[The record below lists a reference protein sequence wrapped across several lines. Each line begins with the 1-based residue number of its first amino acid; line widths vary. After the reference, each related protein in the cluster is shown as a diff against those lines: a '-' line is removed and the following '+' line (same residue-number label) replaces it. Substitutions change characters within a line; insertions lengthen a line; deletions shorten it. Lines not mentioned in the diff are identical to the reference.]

1 MHPGRAGREL
11 HPIVRSAASFVD
23 QDRETGP
30 DVTAVHE
37 ALWSEQ
43 AITAVDAI
51 FPDLPSV
58 PTTGTHHPPFT

>member
-1 MHPGRAGREL
+1 M
-11 HPIVRSAASFVD
+11 D

-51 FPDLPSV
+51 FPDLSSC
-58 PTTGTHHPPFT
+58 HPPFT